1 MKNRLIPSPFRIV
14 LAIVISWLSLSAYAV
29 PCYLT
34 LVKDSCWKMYDVTV
48 DIKDAVTNK
57 QLGSIIVP
65 LGTAWGRQAF
75 ECSGGETLAL
85 FAKFSPAFWST
96 DEDRVFSGQRYW
108 KLPDAL
114 KPGEVAW
121 NVTVCYPKYFANV
134 PLPPNATSN
143 CMCDV
148 DNIPKISP

>member
-85 FAKFSPAFWST
+85 FAKFSPAFW
-96 DEDRVFSGQRYW
+96 